1 MSDPASRDGQ
11 SDPYRWLEDVTGE
24 SALDWVRERNADT
37 LGRLAHGERF
47 ESLRTEILA
56 ALDASDR
63 IPYVRRRGEFLYNFW
78 QDADHPRGLWRR
90 TTLASYRET
99 APVWDVLL
107 DVDDLGAAEA
117 VNWVWAGASLL
128 RPTLD
133 RALVQ
138 LSRGGADAAVVREFD
153 LTTRQFVEGGFSLP
167 EAKSE
172 VDWIDRDRVYV
183 GTDFGPGTLTSSGY
197 PRVAKEWRRGTALD
211 DAETV
216 FEGSESDVYAFATH
230 DPTPGYER
238 DLLVRAPD
246 FFTSEEFVRSSDGS
260 SVRIEVPDDARTDVH
275 RQWLLVNPRSAWT
288 TGDVTHP
295 AGSLLAAPLDAF
307 LAGSRDF
314 VVLFTPDPHSSLDAW
329 AWTRHHLILNVL
341 VDVTNRLELRTP
353 PADGDADPGPWAS
366 ASLTAAGELSTVSVT
381 DTDPDHSDEYFT
393 DSSGF
398 LEPSTLRRGTIG
410 TGEPEILKQAPVL
423 FDATGLTT
431 RQFFTTS
438 DDGTSIP
445 YFVVGDPDAPAGPT
459 LMTGYGGFEVAY
471 TPAYSGAIGRGWL
484 ARGGTFIVAN
494 IRGGG
499 EYGPDWH
506 TSAIRENRYRVYE
519 DFAAVARDAVVRG
532 ITTTAQLGITGGSNG
547 GLLMGVMLTRYPEL
561 FGAIVCEVPLL
572 DMSRYHL
579 LLAGASWM
587 AEYGNPEEPGDW
599 AFLGR
604 YSPYQNVGDGPWPPV
619 LFTTSTRDDR
629 VHPGHARKMAA
640 LLRARGHHV
649 EYYENI
655 EGGHGGAADN
665 EQRAFSRALA
675 MEFLWQRLAAGPAN
689 LA

>member
-1 MSDPASRDGQ
+1 MPDPHL
-11 SDPYRWLEDVTGE
+11 WLEDVTGE
-24 SALDWVRERNADT
+24 AALDWVRERNADT
-37 LGRLAHGERF
+37 LGRLAQGERF
-47 ESLRTEILA
+47 ESLRTEILD
-56 ALDASDR
+56 ALDSSDR
-63 IPYVRRRGEFLYNFW
+63 IPYVHRRGDYLYNFW

-90 TTLASYRET
+90 TTLESYRDQPP
-99 APVWDVLL
+99 AWDVLI
-107 DVDDLGAAEA
+107 DVDALGAAES

-128 RPTLD
+128 RPSLD
-133 RALVQ
+133 RALVE

-153 LTTRQFVEGGFSLP
+153 VTSRQFVAGGFSLP

-172 VDWIDRDRVYV
+172 VDWIDRDRIYV

-197 PRVAKEWRRGTALD
+197 PRVAKEWRRGTSLD
-211 DAETV
+211 AAEIV

-230 DPTPGYER
+230 DPTSGYER
-238 DLLVRAPD
+238 DLLIRAPD
-246 FFTSEEFVRSSDGS
+246 FFTSEEFVRVPAGAP
-260 SVRIEVPDDARTDVH
+260 VKIEVPEDARTDVH

-288 TGDVTHP
+288 LGDTTHP
-295 AGSLLAAPLDAF
+295 AGSLLVAPLNAF
-307 LAGSRDF
+307 LAGSRSF
-314 VVLFTPDPHSSLDAW
+314 VILFTPDPHSSLDAW

-353 PADGDADPGPWAS
+353 PADGDDTGSWRS
-366 ASLTAAGELSTVSVT
+366 SSLTAAGDLATIAVT
-381 DTDPDHSDEYFT
+381 DTDPDRSDEYFT

-398 LEPSTLRRGTIG
+398 LEPSTLRRGVVG
-410 TGEPEILKQAPVL
+410 DGEAEILKQAPVL
-423 FDATGLTT
+423 FDATGLST
-431 RQFFTTS
+431 RQFFATS
-438 DDGTSIP
+438 DDGTAIP

-459 LMTGYGGFEVAY
+459 MMTGYGGFEVAN

-484 ARGGTFIVAN
+484 ARGGTFILAN

-499 EYGPDWH
+499 EYGPEWH
-506 TSAIRENRYRVYE
+506 TCAIRENRHRVYE
-519 DFAAVARDAVVRG
+519 DFAAVARDAVTRG
-532 ITTTAQLGITGGSNG
+532 ITTPAQLGITGGSNG

-572 DMSRYHL
+572 DMQRYHL

-587 AEYGNPEEPGDW
+587 AEYGNPDEPADW
-599 AFLGR
+599 EFLGR
-604 YSPYQNVGDGPWPPV
+604 YSPYQNVGEGPWPPV

-640 LLRARGHHV
+640 LLRDRGHHV

-665 EQRAFSRALA
+665 AQRAFSRALA
-675 MEFLWQRLAAGPAN
+675 MEFLWQRLAAEPGVQDA
-689 LA
+689 